1 MSIRELAARS
11 PAAPVLRGATVDEL
25 RDEFQRVLDDLYP
38 ATALIADWIEHRHT
52 SVTASYEVVDETV
65 IFADATGGAVTVT
78 LPAADV
84 DSVNRDVHV
93 KKLNTTAGAAVTIAT
108 RGTDTIDGGAT
119 FVITTQYE
127 SRHCVSNGDGEWWI
141 V

>member
-1 MSIRELAARS
+1 MAVRELAARTPS
-11 PAAPVLRGATVDEL
+11 PPVLTGRTI
-25 RDEFQRVLDDLYP
+25 DDLRNELQR
-38 ATALIADWIEHRHT
+38 ALADQHNAIALIADWIEHRHI
-52 SVTASYEVVDETV
+52 SVTASYSVVDETV
-65 IFADATGGAVTVT
+65 VFADAAGGAVTVT
-78 LPAADV
+78 LPAS
-84 DSVNRDVHV
+84 DSDAINRAVHV

-127 SRHCVSNGDGEWWI
+127 SRHCVSNGLGQWWI